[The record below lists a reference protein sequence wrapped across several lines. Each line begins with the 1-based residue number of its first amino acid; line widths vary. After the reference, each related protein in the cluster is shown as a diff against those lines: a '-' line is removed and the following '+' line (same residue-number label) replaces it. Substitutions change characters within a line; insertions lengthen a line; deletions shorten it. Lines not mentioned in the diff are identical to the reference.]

1 VGEIRDS
8 ETAATAVT
16 AATTG
21 HLVLSTMH
29 TNSAVGTIPRLMDLG
44 IRPFLIA
51 DSLVGVVSQRLV
63 RKICHGCK
71 TSYVPSETE
80 KAYLQDPDIKE
91 LFRGEG
97 CEICSGTGYFDRTL
111 IYELLTI
118 DQKLSQLIEK
128 GDELSVV
135 TQTAKASGFEDIF
148 EVTRNKVKQ
157 GVTTTEEAVRSLG
170 HIRQE

>member
-1 VGEIRDS
+1 
-8 ETAATAVT
+8 
-16 AATTG
+16 
-21 HLVLSTMH
+21 MH

-63 RKICHGCK
+63 RKICNGCK
-71 TSYVPSETE
+71 ISYRPSDTE
-80 KAYLQDPDIKE
+80 KAYLRDPDIEE

-97 CEICSGTGYFDRTL
+97 CEICGGTGYFERTL
-111 IYELLTI
+111 IYELLPI
-118 DQKLSQLIEK
+118 DHKLSQLIEK
-128 GDELSVV
+128 GDDLSVV

-148 EVTRNKVKQ
+148 EVTRNKVKL

>member
-1 VGEIRDS
+1 
-8 ETAATAVT
+8 
-16 AATTG
+16 
-21 HLVLSTMH
+21 
-29 TNSAVGTIPRLMDLG
+29 MDLG

-63 RKICHGCK
+63 RKICTGCK
-71 TSYVPSETE
+71 TAYEPSEAE
-80 KAYLQDPDIKE
+80 KAYLHDPEIGE
-91 LFRGEG
+91 LFKGNG
-97 CEICSGTGYFDRTL
+97 CKICSGTGYFERTL
-111 IYELLTI
+111 IYELLPI

-128 GDELSVV
+128 GDDLSVV
-135 TQTAKASGFEDIF
+135 TRTAKESGYEDIF